1 MSKITFAS
9 GTYEKIQSAI
19 TQGILSYPSYA
30 FITDENK
37 LAFIDKNLDIKL
49 IVGNNK
55 KQVLQVNELPQVNQA
70 DIETLYIY
78 NNIVYTFNGEK
89 FTPMYVDYTY
99 KIEQLQLDVE
109 ELVGEGFVPIST
121 ETIDG
126 LFA

>member
-1 MSKITFAS
+1 MK
-9 GTYEKIQSAI
+9 KIQSAI

-70 DIETLYIY
+70 DIETLYI
-78 NNIVYTFNGEK
+78 
-89 FTPMYVDYTY
+89 
-99 KIEQLQLDVE
+99 
-109 ELVGEGFVPIST
+109 
-121 ETIDG
+121 
-126 LFA
+126 